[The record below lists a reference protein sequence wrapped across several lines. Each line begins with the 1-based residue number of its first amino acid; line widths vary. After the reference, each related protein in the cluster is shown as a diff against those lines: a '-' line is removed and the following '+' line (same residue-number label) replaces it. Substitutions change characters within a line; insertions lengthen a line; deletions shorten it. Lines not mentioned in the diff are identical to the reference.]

1 MSRTEMTELTVLCL
15 LHQNGQYLLQDRVK
29 KDWQGF
35 TLPGGHVE
43 PGESIVDAVV
53 REMKEETGLTI
64 KNPRLCGVKHFPIEE
79 GRYIVFLFEATEYEG
94 ELCSSEEGRMH
105 WIPMEELDQVNLVND
120 FKDLIDVMLDENL
133 SEFQYVIEN
142 NKWNIVKK

>member
-1 MSRTEMTELTVLCL
+1 MSRTEAVELTALCL

-43 PGESIVDAVV
+43 PGESIVDAII

-64 KNPRLCGVKHFPIEE
+64 INPRLCGVKHFPLDE
-79 GRYIVFLFEATEYEG
+79 GRYMVFLFEATEYEG
-94 ELCSSEEGRMH
+94 KLCSSDEGKMYWINEED
-105 WIPMEELDQVNLVND
+105 LDKVNLVKD
-120 FKDLIDVMLDENL
+120 LKDLIDVMLSENL
-133 SEFQYVIEN
+133 SEFQYVIEK
-142 NKWNIVKK
+142 NKWSFIKK